1 MGGEEAEEDDG
12 ATTWAGRKTVLR
24 LTYKQS
30 EISYSPGV
38 LKTVLAML
46 LRRTV
51 QEYNR
56 ECNEISRL
64 LFFWWRQY

>member
-12 ATTWAGRKTVLR
+12 GTTWAGRKRVLH

-38 LKTVLAML
+38 LKTVPAML

-51 QEYNR
+51 QE
-56 ECNEISRL
+56 
-64 LFFWWRQY
+64 